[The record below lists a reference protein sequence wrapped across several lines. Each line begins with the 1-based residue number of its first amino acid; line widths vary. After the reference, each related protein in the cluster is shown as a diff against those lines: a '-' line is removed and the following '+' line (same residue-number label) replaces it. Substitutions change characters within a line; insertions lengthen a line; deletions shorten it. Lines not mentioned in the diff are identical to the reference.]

1 MLMLQMIG
9 MLKNIGDKFM
19 TRYVYI
25 SHSALVHH
33 GIKGMK
39 WGKRNGPPYP
49 LDASDHSAAEK
60 KANNGRYSQGVKQ
73 NRSKM
78 TDEER
83 AEKIRKIKKGIAIGA
98 GITGAAAL
106 TAGGIYL
113 AKHPETAKAALNGI
127 KELGVGAAQRLKS
140 GIKVNKIKNEG
151 FKKNAMAKVTGK
163 WNKTKT
169 NVFNNLKSANKTD
182 KKNNLISKVER
193 KRNKTGSLKDV
204 TSDSAISKMMDNPR
218 LIEANRDKI
227 IARNGGG
234 TKGRDAYEGLIKKA
248 RSYEINNNEASRY
261 TQEYK
266 SNKGIKGVAK
276 KVWAPVAATT
286 GVIGTVG
293 GAVGRV
299 NNAINTVGNTMNNR
313 YIRDAY
319 NQFMADPYYDE
330 QPKKKKQGGN

>member
-1 MLMLQMIG
+1 
-9 MLKNIGDKFM
+9 M

-163 WNKTKT
+163 WSKTKT
-169 NVFNNLKSANKTD
+169 NVFNNLKSAKSTDKENNLLRKTD
-182 KKNNLISKVER
+182 KQNKRLER
-193 KRNKTGSLKDV
+193 KGIITDWSGGQDKINKKILDRPEMALRNK
-204 TSDSAISKMMDNPR
+204 SKYIDTYG
-218 LIEANRDKI
+218 D
-227 IARNGGG
+227 
-234 TKGRDAYEGLIKKA
+234 DAYDNLVGRITRREASDKQAGKWDSTA
-248 RSYEINNNEASRY
+248 RSNS
-261 TQEYK
+261 
-266 SNKGIKGVAK
+266 GIKGVAK
-276 KVWAPVAATT
+276 KVWAPVATT
-286 GVIGTVG
+286 AGVIGTVG
-293 GAVGRV
+293 STVGRV
-299 NNAINTVGNTMNNR
+299 NNAVNTVGNAMNNR
-313 YIRDAY
+313 YVRDAY
-319 NQFMADPYYDE
+319 NQLMADPYYDE

>member
-1 MLMLQMIG
+1 
-9 MLKNIGDKFM
+9 M

-73 NRSKM
+73 NRKKL

-163 WNKTKT
+163 WSKTKT

-193 KRNKTGSLKDV
+193 KRAKTK
-204 TSDSAISKMMDNPR
+204 
-218 LIEANRDKI
+218 RD
-227 IARNGGG
+227 
-234 TKGRDAYEGLIKKA
+234 
-248 RSYEINNNEASRY
+248 
-261 TQEYK
+261 
-266 SNKGIKGVAK
+266 
-276 KVWAPVAATT
+276 
-286 GVIGTVG
+286 
-293 GAVGRV
+293 
-299 NNAINTVGNTMNNR
+299 
-313 YIRDAY
+313 
-319 NQFMADPYYDE
+319 
-330 QPKKKKQGGN
+330 